1 MMKKSIFILG
11 ITLLSFSCFAQD
23 LRKGYEFAEEGT
35 IYLTDKDSVQGVLAF
50 TYVKNN
56 QVVLVGEKET
66 KYKPEDIKGF
76 YLKTSNLKFVS
87 GKFGLGYNAFLQV
100 VVPGKKA
107 RVIKT
112 FVIAKGVKIEDGKE
126 LEGTW
131 STSLYLVD
139 KGLNFENSKKIAEAI
154 KAECPELAGKLV
166 KKDSGYFVGMLT
178 LEDEMLNAYTKII
191 QDLDAGC
198 K

>member
-11 ITLLSFSCFAQD
+11 IILLSFSVYAQE
-23 LRKGYEFAEEGT
+23 LRKGYEFAEVGT
-35 IYLTDKDSVQGVLAF
+35 IYLNDKDSVEGVLAF

-56 QVVLVGEKET
+56 QVVMVGEKET

-76 YLKTSNLKFVS
+76 YLKTSNLHFVS

-112 FVIAKGVKIEDGKE
+112 FVITKGVKIEEGKD

-139 KGLNFENSKKIAEAI
+139 KGVNFENSKKIAEAI
-154 KAECPELAGKLV
+154 KAECPELAAKLV
-166 KKDSGYFVGMLT
+166 KKDSGYFVGLLT
-178 LEDEMLNAYTKII
+178 LEDEMLSAYAKII